1 MRKIVFVSRLDADC
15 SLGARAL
22 CKIAPQLA
30 EKYPDLEI
38 IIVGGGT
45 EFTKIR
51 EQSREI
57 NNKINQRLI
66 MAVGNVEN
74 PSVYFDKSTLF
85 VGVSRAALE
94 AMAHGLPVIL
104 FGDEGQLGLLDDEK
118 LPFAKKTNF
127 TCRGRKIEGCFSVLS
142 DFLFDEICRYFELSS
157 AEKEYL
163 SALSY
168 NVVKNEYTSREMARK
183 TLEIYQKALKK
194 SLKNTKIQ
202 SKNQRKIAICGYY
215 GRGNLGDEAILSV
228 IRKNLEKSTQNTQ
241 IYVLKNKNPVEISRA
256 LCGAECFI
264 FGGGS
269 LLQNATSN
277 ASLFYYLAIIHMANL
292 LCKRKIML
300 ANGIGPIVGGRSAR
314 KLLEKMMASA
324 INTFDFISVRDTNS
338 QKTLEKFLP
347 NRKINIIPDPALLCE
362 KDEENMPKIAEKSLK
377 NTEKTTKNEKKSASF
392 VYIPCANGLKKSRI
406 SAQTVAISLAKIGK
420 AHGLPPV
427 VAVLN
432 AREDLEFAS
441 EVTRLL
447 GGVKIVCP
455 KTPNELYKI
464 FLGAEFVI
472 SQRYHGSLFAAVCGL
487 PVLCVSSDPKMH
499 AFCKD
504 FGLFPSQSVDIYKNS
519 DVLLEQID
527 RAIIHHKENIVK
539 INEGIEYG
547 VKKCAKTLGEIL
559 K

>member
-51 EQSREI
+51 EKSRAI
-57 NNKINQRLI
+57 NSKINLRLI
-66 MAVGNVEN
+66 KTVGNAEN
-74 PSVYFDKSTLF
+74 PSAYFEKSSLF

-94 AMAHGLPVIL
+94 AMAYGLPVIL
-104 FGDEGQLGLLDDEK
+104 FGDEGQLGLLDDAK

-142 DFLFDEICRYFELSS
+142 DFLFDEICRYYELSS

-183 TLEIYQKALKK
+183 TIEIYQKALEK
-194 SLKNTKIQ
+194 SLKDTKIQ

-228 IRKNLEKSTQNTQ
+228 VQKALEKSTQNTK

-256 LCGAECFI
+256 LCGAEYFV

-277 ASLFYYLAIIHMANL
+277 ASFFYYLLIIWLAKL

-377 NTEKTTKNEKKSASF
+377 NTEKTTKNEKKSTCF
-392 VYIPCANGLKKSRI
+392 VYIPCENGLKKSKI
-406 SAQTVAISLAKIGK
+406 SSQTVATSLAKIEK
-420 AHGLPPV
+420 THGLPLV

-432 AREDLEFAS
+432 TVEDLTFARELA
-441 EVTRLL
+441 RLL
-447 GGVKIVCP
+447 RGVKIVCP

-472 SQRYHGSLFAAVCGL
+472 SQRYHGSLFATISKL
-487 PVLCVSSDPKMH
+487 PALCISNDPKMH

-519 DVLLEQID
+519 DVLVEQID
-527 RAIIHHKENIVK
+527 RVLIHHKENIVE
-539 INEGIEYG
+539 INKRI
-547 VKKCAKTLGEIL
+547 KCRAKTCGKMLGEIL

>member
-51 EQSREI
+51 EKSRAI
-57 NNKINQRLI
+57 NGKINLRLI
-66 MAVGNVEN
+66 KAVGNAEN
-74 PSVYFDKSTLF
+74 PSAYFEKSSLF

-142 DFLFDEICRYFELSS
+142 DFLFDEICRYYELSS

-183 TLEIYQKALKK
+183 TIEIYQKALKK
-194 SLKNTKIQ
+194 SLKDTKIQ

-228 IRKNLEKSTQNTQ
+228 VQKALEKSTQNTK

-256 LCGAECFI
+256 LCGAECFV

-269 LLQNATSN
+269 LLQNTTSN
-277 ASLFYYLAIIHMANL
+277 ASFFYYLLIIWLAKL

-300 ANGIGPIVGGRSAR
+300 ANGIGPIVGGAWV
-314 KLLEKMMASA
+314 KKATKKMMAST
-324 INTFDFISVRDTNS
+324 INTFDFISVRDRNS
-338 QKTLEKFLP
+338 QKMLAEILP
-347 NRKINIIPDPALLCE
+347 NRKIHLIFDPALLCAQ
-362 KDEENMPKIAEKSLK
+362 N
-377 NTEKTTKNEKKSASF
+377 NEKMFENKQKTAYF
-392 VYIPCANGLKKSRI
+392 VYIPCANGLKKSTI
-406 SAQTVAISLAKIGK
+406 SAQTVATSLAKIGK
-420 AHGLPPV
+420 AHALPLV

-432 AREDLEFAS
+432 AREDLEFAR
-441 EVTRLL
+441 EVASLL

-455 KTPNELYKI
+455 KTPRELLEVLSDAK
-464 FLGAEFVI
+464 FVI
-472 SQRYHGSLFAAVCGL
+472 SQRYHGSLFATISKL
-487 PVLCVSSDPKMH
+487 PALCISNDPKMH

-504 FGLFPSQSVDIYKNS
+504 FGLFPSQNVDIFQNL

-527 RAIIHHKENIVK
+527 RVLIHHKENIVE
-539 INEGIEYG
+539 INKRI
-547 VKKCAKTLGEIL
+547 KCRAKTCGKMLGEIFE
-559 K
+559 